1 MLGSTFL
8 VDCCKFKFT
17 LSFFYFLKTDL
28 SLYVREQI
36 RVVAH
41 EIRMTEFEMVL
52 QRFSH
57 LQWLISDQ
65 NNLIRLGSGQSAL
78 VERRH
83 FAKAV

>member
-8 VDCCKFKFT
+8 VDCCNLKFT
-17 LSFFYFLKTDL
+17 FILFLKSDL
-28 SLYVREQI
+28 SLYVHEQI

-52 QRFSH
+52 QRLNH
-57 LQWLISDQ
+57 LQCLISDQ
-65 NNLIRLGSGQSAL
+65 NNLIRLGSGQPAL